1 MTEYTLYH
9 IAADDHKDITE
20 AEALEVIQS
29 APIHVGPYGGQRD
42 SIDMVLLSQPEDDY
56 NGEYIA
62 IEAIRLDGQWYTIPI
77 SQHPHISHEIYG

>member
-20 AEALEVIQS
+20 AEALEITQS
-29 APIHVGPYGGQRD
+29 APIHTGPYGGQKG

-56 NGEYIA
+56 DNEHIA
-62 IEAIRLDGQWYTIPI
+62 IEAIHLDGQWYTVP
-77 SQHPHISHEIYG
+77 SDQSPYISHEIYG